1 MAVTALSVA
10 ISCSRTPLPRF
21 PALTCHYTGGNDHY
35 QGFQPP
41 PRYIYIY
48 MKHVRKRKIAKKSR
62 VGKRGRKVK
71 DGDIDSILEFF
82 LSLSPR
88 SYAFLSHAHTHS
100 LRPTIGISHGWDK
113 MAAGR
118 PLLRGLAWVY
128 VS

>member
-1 MAVTALSVA
+1 
-10 ISCSRTPLPRF
+10 
-21 PALTCHYTGGNDHY
+21 
-35 QGFQPP
+35 
-41 PRYIYIY
+41 

-82 LSLSPR
+82 LSLS
-88 SYAFLSHAHTHS
+88 YAFLSHAHTHTHTHTHTHS

>member
-1 MAVTALSVA
+1 
-10 ISCSRTPLPRF
+10 
-21 PALTCHYTGGNDHY
+21 
-35 QGFQPP
+35 
-41 PRYIYIY
+41 

-82 LSLSPR
+82 LSL